1 MEIKFENCNR
11 KDLLKAMGEILEIKP
26 KYLGM
31 PSMAYEVGYFTIAKD
46 GAVSFDDMADSEEN
60 ETLLET
66 LAQRGF
72 VATEKELPND
82 TDDEE
87 QGDTGETV
95 GLTVEVPLDKVC
107 VGKLTNLLESK
118 SNLIKKSLGIKDL
131 SIAINEDSISFP
143 WFADEVNADEVKA
156 YTNFISA
163 LCKMSREQ
171 KRISNI
177 QKEVDNEKYAFRCL
191 LLRLGFIGDE
201 FKAERKIL
209 LQNFS
214 GSAAFKGKKFRVEL
228 DDDNFKI
235 FSASTNKQAQEL
247 AWQIAKEMNSEF
259 CELHEEAL

>member
-72 VATEKELPND
+72 VATEKELPNNTAEKELAD
-82 TDDEE
+82 TD
-87 QGDTGETV
+87 ETV

-118 SNLIKKSLGIKDL
+118 SNLIKKALGISEL
-131 SIAINEDSISFP
+131 PIIIGEDNISFP
-143 WFADEVNADEVKA
+143 WFDDDLGADEVKA

-214 GSAAFKGKKFRVEL
+214 GSSAFKNGGTKNEL
-228 DDDNFKI
+228 SK
-235 FSASTNKQAQEL
+235 
-247 AWQIAKEMNSEF
+247 
-259 CELHEEAL
+259 

>member
-11 KDLLKAMGEILEIKP
+11 KDLVKAMGEILEIKP

-31 PSMAYEVGYFTIAKD
+31 PSMAYEVDYFTIAKN
-46 GAVSFDDMADSEEN
+46 GAVSFDDRADSEKIEN
-60 ETLLET
+60 LLET

-82 TDDEE
+82 TTDEE
-87 QGDTGETV
+87 EADTSETV

-107 VGKLTNLLESK
+107 VGKLTNLIESK
-118 SNLIKKSLGIKDL
+118 SNLIKKALGVKDL
-131 SIAINEDSISFP
+131 SVSINEDSISFP
-143 WFADEVNADEVKA
+143 WFTDELNADEVKA

-171 KRISNI
+171 KRISNV
-177 QKEVDNEKYAFRCL
+177 QKEVDNEKYAFRCF
-191 LLRLGFIGDE
+191 LLRLEFIGDE

-214 GSAAFKGKKFRVEL
+214 GSAAFKNGGKKNEL
-228 DDDNFKI
+228 SK
-235 FSASTNKQAQEL
+235 
-247 AWQIAKEMNSEF
+247 
-259 CELHEEAL
+259 